1 MGIAADSGA
10 DGHPAAKICSKRR
23 SPPAR
28 HPGEGLHLLLCKPLV
43 RPPALPGVI
52 VGRLEITQRALLAPG
67 ACARCVKLAP
77 GTPYVL
83 QIRHAA
89 LSGAAP
95 AFPSC
100 ARAWQP
106 WQGVRTRLRLYIQVS
121 VGSKKSLLALDG
133 SFVSI
138 VTFNGV
144 HQIRKCIG
152 LIMGYRIF
160 GRFK

>member
-1 MGIAADSGA
+1 MSIAADSGA
-10 DGHPAAKICSKRR
+10 DGHPAAKLCSKRR

-77 GTPYVL
+77 WTPYVL

-89 LSGAAP
+89 SQGLRP
-95 AFPSC
+95 PFPRSP
-100 ARAWQP
+100 RP
-106 WQGVRTRLRLYIQVS
+106 
-121 VGSKKSLLALDG
+121 
-133 SFVSI
+133 
-138 VTFNGV
+138 
-144 HQIRKCIG
+144 
-152 LIMGYRIF
+152 
-160 GRFK
+160 